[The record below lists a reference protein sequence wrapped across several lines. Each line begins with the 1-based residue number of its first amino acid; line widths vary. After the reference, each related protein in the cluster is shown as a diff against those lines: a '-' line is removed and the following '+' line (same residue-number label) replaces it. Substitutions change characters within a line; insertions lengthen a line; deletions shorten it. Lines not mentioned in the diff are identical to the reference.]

1 MTDKQVPVPDR
12 YTAFYWEN
20 AALGRLAVQ
29 ACEECGH
36 VQFPPDAVCES
47 CQSQSLTAQPVTGRA
62 TLYAMTVIRQAF
74 HPAWTDSLPYVI
86 AQVQL
91 DDAPGIRIQ
100 TNIVQ
105 ADPAD
110 TAPVPP
116 HPAERKYVSPT
127 RMASGSGKSALRTGS
142 P

>member
-1 MTDKQVPVPDR
+1 MTDKQAPVPDR
-12 YTAFYWEN
+12 YSAFYWEN
-20 AALGRLAVQ
+20 AARGRLAVQ
-29 ACEECGH
+29 ACEECGQ
-36 VQFPPDAVCES
+36 VQFPPNAVCES
-47 CQSQSLTAQPVTGRA
+47 CQSQSLTARPVSGRA

-74 HPAWTDSLPYVI
+74 HPAWKDSLPYVI

-110 TAPVPP
+110 LKAGDPLEVVYEQRGDVTVPQF
-116 HPAERKYVSPT
+116 RPT
-127 RMASGSGKSALRTGS
+127 QKNGT
-142 P
+142 